1 MTTDRE
7 LDIFTKRHQYISHN
21 FHKFMEL
28 KFHDTYKTVPTY
40 IVWVNIGNGISFI
53 IGYYSKNDRSRH

>member
-1 MTTDRE
+1 M
-7 LDIFTKRHQYISHN
+7 K
-21 FHKFMEL
+21 L

-53 IGYYSKNDRSRH
+53 IGYYSKNDRSRHLY

>member
-1 MTTDRE
+1 
-7 LDIFTKRHQYISHN
+7 
-21 FHKFMEL
+21 MEL

-53 IGYYSKNDRSRH
+53 IGYYSKNDRSRHSYRNMRKSMIK